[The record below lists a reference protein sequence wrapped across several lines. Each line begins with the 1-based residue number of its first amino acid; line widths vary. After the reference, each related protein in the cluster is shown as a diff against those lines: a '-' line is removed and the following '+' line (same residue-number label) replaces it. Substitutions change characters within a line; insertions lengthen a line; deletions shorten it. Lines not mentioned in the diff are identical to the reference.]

1 MREERGEKLQQL
13 EALIGYRF
21 VDRRLLERALTHRS
35 FASEKT
41 HRAVRHNEALEFLGD
56 AVLGFLVS
64 DWLLERYPEL
74 SEGKLSKLKAYLVS
88 ARNLE
93 VHAQRLRLGEFL
105 RLNRGEEKT
114 GGRSKRTLLVDA
126 FEALVAAIYL
136 DGGIEAAKRFLREQF
151 AQVMEQL
158 DPDRTEFMDYKT
170 TLQERLQAQ
179 GSPPPVYEVIDERG
193 PAHDRVFHVRVKA
206 DGQVIA
212 FGQGRTIKAAHQSA
226 ARMALEKLD
235 RLVKTT
241 SAAPKRKSRHNTR

>member
-1 MREERGEKLQQL
+1 MRREHSEKLQHL
-13 EALIGYRF
+13 ETLIGYRF
-21 VDRRLLERALTHRS
+21 TDRRLLERALTHRS
-35 FASEKT
+35 FASERA
-41 HRAVRHNEALEFLGD
+41 HRTVRHNEALEFLGD

-114 GGRSKRTLLVDA
+114 GGRTKRTLLVDA

-136 DGGIEAAKRFLREQF
+136 DGGIEAAKQFLREQF
-151 AQVMEQL
+151 AQVMDDL

-193 PAHDRVFHVRVKA
+193 PAHDRIFHVRVKA

-226 ARMALEKLD
+226 ARIALEKLD
-235 RLVKTT
+235 RRAKAT
-241 SAAPKRKSRHNTR
+241 APKPELEHQTR